1 MFRHGIYA
9 WMSGRESAVRMAG
22 GGAMPRAPVQSRDIK
37 GLKDFDMILPLIDR
51 LQDDGC
57 E

>member
-1 MFRHGIYA
+1 
-9 WMSGRESAVRMAG
+9 
-22 GGAMPRAPVQSRDIK
+22 MPRAPVQSRDIK